1 MTRAVLSE
9 LLRAAAP
16 VACLLAVGCSNVPGQ
31 GDSLPGQPPAVAA
44 VPAEEQALA
53 ARAQAIAAYRDYLQ
67 RYPDSAERDRISRRL
82 ADLLV
87 EQAAELAL
95 AEQRDDPAAE
105 SVNRRARLAYE
116 EAIDLYQGLL
126 VRHPTDP
133 DNAEILYQLSR
144 AYQATGNSRMAL
156 ETVQELVARG
166 PAGETG
172 LYADNLF
179 RRAELLFAEGD
190 YVEAA
195 GAYRSLVALGAS
207 TPAYEQSL
215 YKLGWSL
222 FRAEHYR
229 DALGPWF
236 AFLDLRI
243 GADGPAQNGAT
254 AVPPATAE
262 QVAEVLQLTGSC
274 FARSGGVDAIEPYF
288 SEHGRPD
295 YAPQVYLGLADWYVE
310 QGRVSAAATTW
321 QSLAS
326 REPLAA
332 RAPMLLIRAIA
343 LYEEAGFEQPAL
355 AARRHF
361 VETYAMEADYWQ
373 HHSPAGAPEVVR
385 SLQSSLQLL
394 AARAS
399 EQAHDGDVAAVR
411 EAENWYREY
420 LRWFPQAPAAA
431 QMNFDL
437 AQLLY
442 RDGRYLQA
450 LQEYERI
457 AWLQAD
463 QPLAQDAALGAL
475 RAVDAA
481 REQAGAAEA
490 PSLAEREIA
499 VGTRFLDHYPEHQMA
514 PGVLAGIGG
523 DLLQQQAFD
532 RAAALGMQSATAA
545 RVVSDEFR
553 QVGWALH
560 AQAMYRLE
568 DYPAAAG
575 AYRKA
580 LAFADNDDPRYAALQ
595 SGLAA
600 ATWEQG
606 AAALTAGDSLEAA
619 RLYRQAAEV
628 APEEAMRARAI
639 YDEGVALLAGESWVE
654 AAATFERYR
663 HGFPSAPLESEA
675 NLKLAYAY
683 SRAGEALRAA
693 EAYQRVAQDPALD
706 VAVQREALLEAVEL
720 FEQAGAGGRAM
731 TAREQYI
738 ERFPEPADVAIS
750 LMQQLA
756 LAASASGNSRQADR
770 WREEIIRRDQSAGS
784 PGTHGI
790 AASAALG
797 IAENRMSDF
806 RRISLVQPM
815 REHLDRKV
823 AAMNQA
829 VAALERSIG
838 FGIPAV
844 TAQAT
849 HHIASLYEELGRAIL
864 ESERP
869 LDLTTEELS
878 EYDALL
884 ANQAHLFE
892 QRAIAVYSANADRAG
907 AGGGDP
913 WVAKSVRRLDEL
925 QHGR

>member
-16 VACLLAVGCSNVPGQ
+16 VACLLAVGCSNVPGPV
-31 GDSLPGQPPAVAA
+31 DSPPAQPSAIAA
-44 VPAEEQALA
+44 VPAEAESLA
-53 ARAQAIAAYRDYLQ
+53 ARARAIAAYRDYLE
-67 RYPDSAERDRISRRL
+67 RYPDSPERDQISRRL

-95 AEQRDDPAAE
+95 AEQADDPATE
-105 SVNRRARLAYE
+105 SVSQRARLAYL
-116 EAIDLYQGLL
+116 EAIDLYRGLL

-144 AYQATGNSRMAL
+144 AYQATGNSRLAL
-156 ETVQELVARG
+156 ETVQELMARG
-166 PAGETG
+166 PTGETG

-190 YVEAA
+190 YAEAA

-222 FRAEHYR
+222 FRAERYR

-236 AFLDLRI
+236 SFLDLRI
-243 GADGPAQNGAT
+243 GADQPAQHGVT
-254 AVPPATAE
+254 EVPPATAE

-332 RAPMLLIRAIA
+332 QAPMLLVRAIA
-343 LYEEAGFEQPAL
+343 LYEEAGFEEPAL
-355 AARRHF
+355 AVRRRF
-361 VETYAMEADYWQ
+361 VETYAMDGDFWQ
-373 HHSPAGAPEVVR
+373 HHSPAGAPDVVR
-385 SLQSSLQLL
+385 SLQSSLQAL
-394 AARAS
+394 AGRAS
-399 EQAHDGDVAAVR
+399 ERAHDGDVAALR
-411 EAENWYREY
+411 EAEMWYREY
-420 LRWFPQAPAAA
+420 LRWFPEEPAAV
-431 QMNFDL
+431 QMNYDL
-437 AQLLY
+437 AQVLY
-442 RDGRYLQA
+442 RDGRYLKA
-450 LQEYERI
+450 LEEYERI
-457 AWLQAD
+457 AWSQGD

-490 PSLAEREIA
+490 PSLVEREIA
-499 VGTRFLDHYPEHQMA
+499 VGTRFLDHYPEHPMA
-514 PGVLAGIGG
+514 PGVLAGIGK
-523 DLLQQQAFD
+523 DLLDQQAFD
-532 RAAALGMQSATAA
+532 RAAALGMHSATAA
-545 RVVSDEFR
+545 GVVSDEVR

-560 AQAMYRLE
+560 AQATYRLK

-580 LAFADNDDPRYAALQ
+580 LAFADKDDPRYAALQ

-600 ATWEQG
+600 STWEQG
-606 AAALTAGDSLEAA
+606 TAALAAGDSAGAA

-628 APEEAMRARAI
+628 APEDTMRARAM
-639 YDEGVALLAGESWVE
+639 YDEGVALLAQESWVE
-654 AAATFERYR
+654 AARTFERFR
-663 HGFPSAPLESEA
+663 DSFPSASLQSQA
-675 NLKLAYAY
+675 SLKLAYAY
-683 SRAGEALRAA
+683 SHGGEELRAA
-693 EAYQRVAQDPALD
+693 EAYERVAQDPGLD
-706 VAVQREALLEAVEL
+706 VAVQREALLEAVDM
-720 FEQAGAGGRAM
+720 FEQAGAEGRAI

-750 LMQQLA
+750 LMRHLA
-756 LAASASGNSRQADR
+756 LAASASGDIREADR

-784 PGTHGI
+784 PRTHAI

-864 ESERP
+864 NSERP

-884 ANQAHLFE
+884 ADQAHLFE
-892 QRAIAVYSANADRAG
+892 QRAIAVYSANANRAG

-913 WVAKSVRRLDEL
+913 WVAKSVQRLDEL
-925 QHGR
+925 QSGR

>member
-1 MTRAVLSE
+1 
-9 LLRAAAP
+9 
-16 VACLLAVGCSNVPGQ
+16 
-31 GDSLPGQPPAVAA
+31 
-44 VPAEEQALA
+44 
-53 ARAQAIAAYRDYLQ
+53 
-67 RYPDSAERDRISRRL
+67 
-82 ADLLV
+82 
-87 EQAAELAL
+87 
-95 AEQRDDPAAE
+95 
-105 SVNRRARLAYE
+105 
-116 EAIDLYQGLL
+116 
-126 VRHPTDP
+126 
-133 DNAEILYQLSR
+133 
-144 AYQATGNSRMAL
+144 
-156 ETVQELVARG
+156 
-166 PAGETG
+166 
-172 LYADNLF
+172 
-179 RRAELLFAEGD
+179 
-190 YVEAA
+190 
-195 GAYRSLVALGAS
+195 
-207 TPAYEQSL
+207 
-215 YKLGWSL
+215 
-222 FRAEHYR
+222 
-229 DALGPWF
+229 
-236 AFLDLRI
+236 
-243 GADGPAQNGAT
+243 
-254 AVPPATAE
+254 
-262 QVAEVLQLTGSC
+262 
-274 FARSGGVDAIEPYF
+274 
-288 SEHGRPD
+288 
-295 YAPQVYLGLADWYVE
+295 
-310 QGRVSAAATTW
+310 
-321 QSLAS
+321 
-326 REPLAA
+326 
-332 RAPMLLIRAIA
+332 
-343 LYEEAGFEQPAL
+343 
-355 AARRHF
+355 
-361 VETYAMEADYWQ
+361 
-373 HHSPAGAPEVVR
+373 
-385 SLQSSLQLL
+385 
-394 AARAS
+394 
-399 EQAHDGDVAAVR
+399 
-411 EAENWYREY
+411 
-420 LRWFPQAPAAA
+420 
-431 QMNFDL
+431 
-437 AQLLY
+437 
-442 RDGRYLQA
+442 
-450 LQEYERI
+450 
-457 AWLQAD
+457 
-463 QPLAQDAALGAL
+463 
-475 RAVDAA
+475 
-481 REQAGAAEA
+481 
-490 PSLAEREIA
+490 
-499 VGTRFLDHYPEHQMA
+499 MA

-864 ESERP
+864 DSERP